1 MLQNIEMCFLVLG
14 KIQKTDSRN
23 AKKRATNRCVCYL
36 FCIFASFATLCIN
49 YCYMS
54 TQMLQNI
61 EMCFLVFGIVKLKK
75 KIAEMQKREQKTGV
89 LTFANFCN

>member
-36 FCIFASFATLCIN
+36 FCIFASFATFCII

-75 KIAEMQKREQKTGV
+75 KIAEMQKREQKNRC
-89 LTFANFCN
+89 ANFC